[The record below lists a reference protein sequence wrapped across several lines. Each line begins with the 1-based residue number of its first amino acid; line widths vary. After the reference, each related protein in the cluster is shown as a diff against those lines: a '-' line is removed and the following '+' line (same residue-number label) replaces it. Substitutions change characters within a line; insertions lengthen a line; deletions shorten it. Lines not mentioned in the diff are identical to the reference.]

1 MASRASILGRDGNR
15 PARRGPLPLDVGTV
29 VRAPFSCGE
38 TDPARSLRYK
48 PDVPPD
54 KTVKVESKDDGDE
67 HTIHLWTTPL
77 P

>member
-1 MASRASILGRDGNR
+1 
-15 PARRGPLPLDVGTV
+15 LPLDVGTV